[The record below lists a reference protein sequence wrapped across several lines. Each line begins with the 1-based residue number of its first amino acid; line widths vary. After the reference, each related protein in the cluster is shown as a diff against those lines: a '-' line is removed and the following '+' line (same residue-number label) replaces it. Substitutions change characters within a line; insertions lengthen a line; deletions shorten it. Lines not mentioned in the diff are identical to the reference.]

1 MGRRLVKTI
10 LLADDSITIQKVVE
24 LTFSEGDYQVICVS
38 NGTEA
43 LKKVKEVRPNV
54 ALLDIIMPEKNGYE
68 VCEELKRDP
77 STADIPV
84 LLLTG
89 TFEPFDEKRA
99 ESVGAIGHLTK
110 PFESH
115 ALVSRVDELIAAGG
129 GESEPA
135 APVADPEAPAAVPE
149 TPAPVVSTEPEMA
162 EPAMAQ
168 PVAEAAVEQPS
179 DVPAE
184 VPPPPLAAPSPY
196 SEDVP
201 SEPMPIG
208 TPPDPED
215 GGSLQ
220 ASAPFDLGSVDEDVA
235 PDHAEDPVP
244 PAGETVR
251 LSREEVLA
259 ASQEQT
265 EESTPEPPATEA
277 LQDAPMDGFVSG
289 YEMPEPRAATPTPSN
304 AIEVRSDSAAPVL
317 TQELVDR
324 IAEQVVQRMSDRAV
338 REIAWEVIPQVAEA
352 IVRNRIKELE
362 EQGEG

>member
-1 MGRRLVKTI
+1 MKTI

-43 LKKVKEVRPNV
+43 LKKVREVRPNV

-77 STADIPV
+77 STSDIPV

-99 ESVGAIGHLTK
+99 DAVGAVGHLTK

-115 ALVSRVDELIAAGG
+115 ALVSRVDELVAAGG
-129 GESEPA
+129 GGSSEPA
-135 APVADPEAPAAVPE
+135 APGVDPVAP
-149 TPAPVVSTEPEMA
+149 
-162 EPAMAQ
+162 PAMPESPQ
-168 PVAEAAVEQPS
+168 PEPVMAHPMTEAAPESTTAQMP

-184 VPPPPLAAPSPY
+184 APPPSLVTPSPY
-196 SEDVP
+196 SEDAP
-201 SEPMPIG
+201 SEPTSIG
-208 TPPDPED
+208 ASPDPND

-220 ASAPFDLGSVDEDVA
+220 TSAPFDLGSVDEDTVSDQT
-235 PDHAEDPVP
+235 PDQTPTLTDDAMP

-251 LSREEVLA
+251 LSRDELLA
-259 ASQEQT
+259 GQEQT
-265 EESTPEPPATEA
+265 EAAVPEAPATES

-289 YEMPEPRAATPTPSN
+289 YEMPEPRAATPTPGN
-304 AIEVRSDSAAPVL
+304 AVEVRSDSAAPVL
-317 TQELVDR
+317 TQEMIDR